1 MYQMSNAFKEA
12 FYDQSKVHRIRGSLT
27 ELSGAVIDLA
37 DKIWDDK
44 VEIRKQC
51 VCDEKIFAFG
61 QMYTGELNF
70 SAVIPEINR
79 EDIRGAEVTLELGV
93 EGVDEWLPLGV
104 WTITDPQRS
113 AEGVLTIRGVDC
125 TAKLDVPIPD
135 SYVGTVYLSGM
146 MRRVTEL
153 TGVEFA
159 QTPEEVM
166 AIVGETDG
174 YEPWGSSFPA
184 TCRAAVVA
192 IAQYIGGIAYADR
205 QGRIAFR
212 QFGSSTVL
220 TIPASLRH
228 SIRLGEY
235 SCGVRGVGYTDQ
247 YGYTYISQIPGET
260 VGAELVPTIS
270 DNPFVWD
277 TYREDYR
284 DQQYAYGLHYAAL
297 GLAQLPDWVPG
308 EVDYYGDPALDLGDL
323 VRLEGGINGSSA
335 ALFLITSDS
344 WQFRGPQK
352 LISAGAGESS
362 VGGGSSSATSSV
374 ITTINLTKTLT
385 AVELLSYE
393 GELFPRL
400 RTVARGGFAV
410 RSETVIFVELTAN
423 LTGEGDIRLHVL
435 YDGVKQTVHSR
446 ETAPERSTVSYSVQL
461 TAQQGIHT
469 IEVEAAGEADLER
482 ITALVWGQD
491 ITAVQPEYSSES
503 DYEYTVSDGATIDLY
518 VGRSTMPQIP
528 DSLGGAPVRVIGSSS
543 FTDSAVECVYIP
555 DGVEVIE

>member
-79 EDIRGAEVTLELGV
+79 EEIRGAEVTLELGV
-93 EGVDEWLPLGV
+93 EGVDEWLPLGK

-166 AIVGETDG
+166 AIVGDDG

-212 QFGSSTVL
+212 RYGSSTVL
-220 TIPASLRH
+220 TIPAALRH

-247 YGYTYISQIPGET
+247 YGYTYISKIPGET

-323 VRLEGGINGSSA
+323 VRLEGGINGSNA
-335 ALFLITSDS
+335 ALFLITADS

-352 LISAGAGESS
+352 LISAGAGETGLS
-362 VGGGSSSATSSV
+362 GSSGSSTSSV

-469 IEVEAAGEADLER
+469 IEVEAAGNAVLER

-518 VGRSTMPQIP
+518 IGRSTMPQIP